1 MKGYWAWNRQWHSLE
16 DVDTNPLP
24 SPYPEILYPESL
36 SAWREQDAMGLIQAQ
51 IDGVEPPSNSQQG
64 NEDISEGLTE
74 RFSRWM
80 NSMGEW
86 TEAELIAD
94 LPRQTWI
101 PAALLD
107 EWPITRPNR
116 GIITDDESITDLV
129 TLFKSVCGPLN
140 GEILGWQRVPDLD
153 MAQLFALPMSI
164 VKGLQS
170 NATRWN
176 LHSASALWTLYW
188 LETFRN
194 TETKG
199 RQLAVV
205 RGDRDFGLWIFEG
218 LRLIHQGRYLW
229 NTATDILYHALARR
243 SEQYPNCIHFLQTMN
258 WSAEERSILDL
269 SFDHVLDHDGL
280 KQNTDVASALNPVR
294 QGLVHA
300 LQQWNLK
307 FG

>member
-1 MKGYWAWNRQWHSLE
+1 
-16 DVDTNPLP
+16 
-24 SPYPEILYPESL
+24 
-36 SAWREQDAMGLIQAQ
+36 MGLIQAQ

-269 SFDHVLDHDGL
+269 SFDHVHGHDGL
-280 KQNTDVASALNPVR
+280 KQDTDVASALNPVR

>member
-153 MAQLFALPMSI
+153 IAQLFALPMSI

-243 SEQYPNCIHFLQTMN
+243 SEQSPNCIHFLQTMN

-269 SFDHVLDHDGL
+269 SFDHVHGHDGL
-280 KQNTDVASALNPVR
+280 KQDTDVASALNPVR

>member
-1 MKGYWAWNRQWHSLE
+1 LKGYWAWNRQWYSLE
-16 DVDTNPLP
+16 GVDTNPLP

-258 WSAEERSILDL
+258 WSAEQRSILDL
-269 SFDHVLDHDGL
+269 SFDHVHGHDGL
-280 KQNTDVASALNPVR
+280 KQDTDVASALNPVR

>member
-1 MKGYWAWNRQWHSLE
+1 LKGYWAWNRQWYSLE
-16 DVDTNPLP
+16 GVDTNPLP

-269 SFDHVLDHDGL
+269 SFDHVHGHDGL
-280 KQNTDVASALNPVR
+280 KQDTDVASALNPVR

>member
-1 MKGYWAWNRQWHSLE
+1 
-16 DVDTNPLP
+16 
-24 SPYPEILYPESL
+24 
-36 SAWREQDAMGLIQAQ
+36 MGLIQAQ

-64 NEDISEGLTE
+64 NEGISEGLTE

-258 WSAEERSILDL
+258 WSAEQRSILDL
-269 SFDHVLDHDGL
+269 SFDHVHGHDGL
-280 KQNTDVASALNPVR
+280 KQDTDVASALNPVR

>member
-1 MKGYWAWNRQWHSLE
+1 MKGYWAWNRQWYSLG
-16 DVDTNPLP
+16 DFDTNPLP
-24 SPYPEILYPESL
+24 YPYPEIQYPESL
-36 SAWREQDAMGLIQAQ
+36 SAWRENEGLGVIQEQ
-51 IDGVEPPSNSQQG
+51 IDLVKPPVLSQQG
-64 NEDISEGLTE
+64 TENFSES
-74 RFSRWM
+74 FSWWM

-107 EWPITRPNR
+107 EWSITRPNR
-116 GIITDDESITDLV
+116 GIIADYESIPDLV
-129 TLFKSVCGPLN
+129 TLFESVCGPLN
-140 GEILGWQRVPDLD
+140 GEILGWQRVPEMD
-153 MAQLFALPMSI
+153 MAQLFALSMSI
-164 VKGLQS
+164 VEGLQS
-170 NATRWN
+170 DATCWSFHN
-176 LHSASALWTLYW
+176 ASALWTLYW

-199 RQLAVV
+199 RQLAIV

-229 NTATDILYHALARR
+229 NTPTDILYHALARR
-243 SEQYPNCIHFLQTMN
+243 SKQYPNCIHFLQTMN
-258 WSAEERSILDL
+258 WSVEERSILDL
-269 SFDHVLDHDGL
+269 SFDQVYPPSGMTLGSDGPS
-280 KQNTDVASALNPVR
+280 DLNLVQ
-294 QGLVHA
+294 QGLIQA

>member
-64 NEDISEGLTE
+64 NEGISEGLTE

-258 WSAEERSILDL
+258 WSAEQRSILDL
-269 SFDHVLDHDGL
+269 SFDHVHGHDGL
-280 KQNTDVASALNPVR
+280 KQDTDVASALNPVR

>member
-1 MKGYWAWNRQWHSLE
+1 MKGYWAWNRQWYSLE
-16 DVDTNPLP
+16 GVDTNPLP

-258 WSAEERSILDL
+258 WSAEERSILEL

>member
-1 MKGYWAWNRQWHSLE
+1 MKGYWAWNRQWYSLE
-16 DVDTNPLP
+16 GVDTNPLP

-269 SFDHVLDHDGL
+269 SFDHVHGHDGL
-280 KQNTDVASALNPVR
+280 KQDTDVASALNPVR

>member
-1 MKGYWAWNRQWHSLE
+1 MKGYWAWNRQWYSLE
-16 DVDTNPLP
+16 GVDTNPLP

-64 NEDISEGLTE
+64 NEGISEGLTE

>member
-16 DVDTNPLP
+16 GVDTNPLP

-243 SEQYPNCIHFLQTMN
+243 SEQSPNCIHFLQTMN

-269 SFDHVLDHDGL
+269 SFDHVHGHDGL
-280 KQNTDVASALNPVR
+280 KQDTDVASALNPVR

>member
-64 NEDISEGLTE
+64 NEGISEGLTE

-243 SEQYPNCIHFLQTMN
+243 SEQSPNCIHFLQTMN

-269 SFDHVLDHDGL
+269 SFDHVHGHDGL
-280 KQNTDVASALNPVR
+280 KQDTDVASALNPVR

>member
-1 MKGYWAWNRQWHSLE
+1 LKGYWAWNRRWHSL
-16 DVDTNPLP
+16 DGVDTNPIP
-24 SPYPEILYPESL
+24 TPYPEILYPESL
-36 SAWREQDAMGLIQAQ
+36 SAWREQEALGLIQEQ
-51 IDGVEPPSNSQQG
+51 IDWVEPSPLSQQG
-64 NEDISEGLTE
+64 NEDISEGLSE

-107 EWPITRPNR
+107 EWPLTRPNR
-116 GIITDDESITDLV
+116 GIIADDESITDLV
-129 TLFKSVCGPLN
+129 TLFESVCGPLN
-140 GEILGWQRVPDLD
+140 GEVLGWQRVPELD

-170 NATRWN
+170 DMTRWSF
-176 LHSASALWTLYW
+176 HSASALWTLYW

-194 TETKG
+194 TETNG

-218 LRLIHQGRYLW
+218 PRLIHQGRYLW

-243 SEQYPNCIHFLQTMN
+243 SEQSPNCIHFLQTMH
-258 WSAEERSILDL
+258 WSVEERSILDL
-269 SFDHVLDHDGL
+269 SFDHVHGHDGL
-280 KQNTDVASALNPVR
+280 KQDTDVASALNPVR

>member
-1 MKGYWAWNRQWHSLE
+1 MKGYWAWNRRWHSL
-16 DVDTNPLP
+16 DGVDTNPIP
-24 SPYPEILYPESL
+24 TPYPEILYPESL
-36 SAWREQDAMGLIQAQ
+36 SAWREQEALGLIQEQ
-51 IDGVEPPSNSQQG
+51 IDWVEPSPLSQQG
-64 NEDISEGLTE
+64 NEDNSEGLSE

-107 EWPITRPNR
+107 EWSITRPNR
-116 GIITDDESITDLV
+116 GIIADDESITDLL
-129 TLFKSVCGPLN
+129 TLFESVCGPLN
-140 GEILGWQRVPDLD
+140 GEVLGWQRVPELD

-164 VKGLQS
+164 VKGLS
-170 NATRWN
+170 SDMTRWSF
-176 LHSASALWTLYW
+176 HSASALWTLYW

-194 TETKG
+194 TETNG

-218 LRLIHQGRYLW
+218 PRLIHQGRYLW

-269 SFDHVLDHDGL
+269 SFDHVHGHDGL
-280 KQNTDVASALNPVR
+280 KQDTDVASALNPVR

>member
-64 NEDISEGLTE
+64 NEGISEGLTE

-243 SEQYPNCIHFLQTMN
+243 SEQSPNCIHFLQTMN
-258 WSAEERSILDL
+258 WSAEQRSILDL
-269 SFDHVLDHDGL
+269 SFDHVHGHDGL
-280 KQNTDVASALNPVR
+280 KQDTDVASALNPVR

>member
-243 SEQYPNCIHFLQTMN
+243 SEQSPNCIHFLQTMN
-258 WSAEERSILDL
+258 WSAEQRSILDL
-269 SFDHVLDHDGL
+269 SFDHVHGHDGL
-280 KQNTDVASALNPVR
+280 KQDTDVASALNPVR

>member
-1 MKGYWAWNRQWHSLE
+1 LKGYWAWNRQWYSLE
-16 DVDTNPLP
+16 GVDTNPLP

-243 SEQYPNCIHFLQTMN
+243 SEQSPNCIHFLQTMN

-269 SFDHVLDHDGL
+269 SFDHVHGHDGL
-280 KQNTDVASALNPVR
+280 KQDTDVASALNPVR

>member
-1 MKGYWAWNRQWHSLE
+1 MKGYWAWNRQWYSLE
-16 DVDTNPLP
+16 GVDTNPLP

-243 SEQYPNCIHFLQTMN
+243 SEQSPNCIHFLQTMN

-269 SFDHVLDHDGL
+269 SFDHVHGHDGL
-280 KQNTDVASALNPVR
+280 KQDTDVASALNPVR

>member
-269 SFDHVLDHDGL
+269 SFDHVHGHDGL
-280 KQNTDVASALNPVR
+280 KQDTDVASALNPVR

>member
-1 MKGYWAWNRQWHSLE
+1 LKGYWAWNRRWHSL
-16 DVDTNPLP
+16 DGVDTNPLP
-24 SPYPEILYPESL
+24 CPYPEILYPESL

-64 NEDISEGLTE
+64 NEGISEGLTE

-170 NATRWN
+170 NVTRWN

-243 SEQYPNCIHFLQTMN
+243 SEQSPNCIHFLQTMN

-269 SFDHVLDHDGL
+269 SFDHVHGHDGL
-280 KQNTDVASALNPVR
+280 KQDTDVASALNPVR

>member
-258 WSAEERSILDL
+258 WSAEQRSILDL
-269 SFDHVLDHDGL
+269 SFDHVHGHDGL
-280 KQNTDVASALNPVR
+280 KQDTDVASALNPVR

>member
-1 MKGYWAWNRQWHSLE
+1 MKGYWAWNRQWYSLE
-16 DVDTNPLP
+16 GVDTNPLP

-64 NEDISEGLTE
+64 NEGISEGLTE

-153 MAQLFALPMSI
+153 IAQLFALPMSI

-258 WSAEERSILDL
+258 WSAEQRSILDL
-269 SFDHVLDHDGL
+269 SFDHVHGHDGL
-280 KQNTDVASALNPVR
+280 KQDTDVASALNPVR

>member
-170 NATRWN
+170 NSTRWN

-258 WSAEERSILDL
+258 WSAEERSILEL

>member
-1 MKGYWAWNRQWHSLE
+1 MKGYWAWNRQWYSLE
-16 DVDTNPLP
+16 GVDTNPLP

>member
-1 MKGYWAWNRQWHSLE
+1 MKGYWAWNRQWYSLE
-16 DVDTNPLP
+16 GVDTNPLP

-64 NEDISEGLTE
+64 NEGISEGLTE

-153 MAQLFALPMSI
+153 IAQLFALPMSI

-269 SFDHVLDHDGL
+269 SFDHVHGHDGL
-280 KQNTDVASALNPVR
+280 KQDTDVASALNPVR

>member
-1 MKGYWAWNRQWHSLE
+1 MKGYWAWNRQWYSLE

-243 SEQYPNCIHFLQTMN
+243 SEQSPNCIHFLQTMN

-269 SFDHVLDHDGL
+269 SFDHVHGHDGL
-280 KQNTDVASALNPVR
+280 KQDTDVASALNPVR

>member
-1 MKGYWAWNRQWHSLE
+1 
-16 DVDTNPLP
+16 
-24 SPYPEILYPESL
+24 
-36 SAWREQDAMGLIQAQ
+36 MGLIQAQ

-64 NEDISEGLTE
+64 NEGISEGLTE

-243 SEQYPNCIHFLQTMN
+243 SEQSPNCIHFLQTMN

-269 SFDHVLDHDGL
+269 SFDHVHGHDGL
-280 KQNTDVASALNPVR
+280 KQDTDVASALNPVR

>member
-1 MKGYWAWNRQWHSLE
+1 MKGYWAWNRQWYSLE
-16 DVDTNPLP
+16 GVDTNPLP

-243 SEQYPNCIHFLQTMN
+243 SEQSPNCIHFLQTMN
-258 WSAEERSILDL
+258 WSAEQRSILDL
-269 SFDHVLDHDGL
+269 SFDHVHGHDGL
-280 KQNTDVASALNPVR
+280 KQDTDVASALNPVR

>member
-1 MKGYWAWNRQWHSLE
+1 LKGYWAWNRQWHSLE

-64 NEDISEGLTE
+64 NEGISEGLTE

-258 WSAEERSILDL
+258 WSAEQRSILDL
-269 SFDHVLDHDGL
+269 SFDHVHGHDGL
-280 KQNTDVASALNPVR
+280 KQDTDVASALNPVR

>member
-1 MKGYWAWNRQWHSLE
+1 MKGYWAWNRRWHSL
-16 DVDTNPLP
+16 DGVDTNPLP
-24 SPYPEILYPESL
+24 CPYPEILYPESL
-36 SAWREQDAMGLIQAQ
+36 SAWREQEALGLIQEQ
-51 IDGVEPPSNSQQG
+51 IDWVEPSPLSQQG
-64 NEDISEGLTE
+64 NEDNSEGLSE
-74 RFSRWM
+74 GFSRWM
-80 NSMGEW
+80 NSMNEW

-94 LPRQTWI
+94 LPRQTWV

-107 EWPITRPNR
+107 EWSITRPNR
-116 GIITDDESITDLV
+116 GIIADDESITDLV
-129 TLFKSVCGPLN
+129 TLFESVCGPLN
-140 GEILGWQRVPDLD
+140 GEVLGWQRVPELD

-164 VKGLQS
+164 VKGLS
-170 NATRWN
+170 SDMTRWSF
-176 LHSASALWTLYW
+176 HSASALWTLYW

-199 RQLAVV
+199 RQLTVV

-243 SEQYPNCIHFLQTMN
+243 SEQSPNCIHFLQTMN

-269 SFDHVLDHDGL
+269 SFDHVHGHDGL
-280 KQNTDVASALNPVR
+280 KQDTDVASALNPVR

>member
-64 NEDISEGLTE
+64 NEGISEGLTE

-243 SEQYPNCIHFLQTMN
+243 SEQSPNCIHFLQTMN